1 MDVARRPRGS
11 HGGETANSGAGLS
24 SPIHSAQPGHP
35 GLQQM
40 KPMVWVWGPG
50 TGEGGN
56 RSSGR
61 LSHRRVAFWRGARDE
76 GCLAT
81 ARWTPGGYAR
91 SPAPAAE
98 AHSPSTSP
106 APGPA
111 GRDRP
116 GAGRGGR
123 MPGAAGPWR
132 AAGGSRL
139 PGDADPGPPSVCGG
153 QCARPPFKPSAM
165 TNPRPARNPC
175 SQSQGAWHFRGGHDL
190 PASPPPQAR
199 GDGDVSKSGREVG
212 ARSS

>member
-1 MDVARRPRGS
+1 MPWGRNRELGSGTFLPYSLCPPGAPRSPTDGTDGLGVGS
-11 HGGETANSGAGLS
+11 
-24 SPIHSAQPGHP
+24 
-35 GLQQM
+35 
-40 KPMVWVWGPG
+40 
-50 TGEGGN
+50 
-56 RSSGR
+56 R
-61 LSHRRVAFWRGARDE
+61 HRRGRQPELRASLPPRCRLPEGARDE

-91 SPAPAAE
+91 SPGPAAE

-111 GRDRP
+111 GRGRP
-116 GAGRGGR
+116 GAGRRGR

-132 AAGGSRL
+132 AAGASRL
-139 PGDADPGPPSVCGG
+139 AGDADPGPPSVCGS

-175 SQSQGAWHFRGGHDL
+175 SQSQVAWHFGGGHDL

-199 GDGDVSKSGREVG
+199 GDSDVSKSGREVG